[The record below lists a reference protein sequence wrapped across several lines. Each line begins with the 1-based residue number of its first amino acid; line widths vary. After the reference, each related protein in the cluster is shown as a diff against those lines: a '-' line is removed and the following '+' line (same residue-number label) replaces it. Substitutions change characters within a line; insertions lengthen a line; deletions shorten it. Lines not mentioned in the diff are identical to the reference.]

1 MTTSKTK
8 NRRWIYAT
16 LVLMLLALI
25 SFSILPLVSSIVQ
38 AKQVDQPSLVTPET
52 QRLENEALGYQLVL
66 EREPDN
72 ENALLG
78 LLETKLRQGD
88 LEAAIAPLKR
98 LTQLNPKEPDYGILL
113 AQSQQELKNY
123 QEALNTY
130 QKIIVANPGDMRA
143 LKGMVDLYLE
153 QNRSQDAINLVQNT
167 LNEAI
172 KEQSKESVSQS
183 VFNLTS
189 LQLLLGEI
197 YSEQQ
202 RYDDALVIYEQAIKG
217 DIKGDKEDFR
227 PLLAKAMLLREQG
240 KENEAQTLFKE
251 AILKAPVQYKE
262 QLKDLSL
269 KRPQPEEKEPM
280 LEPKN
285 TEKTD

>member
-1 MTTSKTK
+1 MKTSKTK

-25 SFSILPLVSSIVQ
+25 SFSVLPLVSSIVQ
-38 AKQVDQPSLVTPET
+38 AKQADQASVVTPEN

-78 LLETKLRQGD
+78 LLEARLRQGD
-88 LEAAIAPLKR
+88 LEAAITPLKR
-98 LTQLNPKEPDYGILL
+98 LAQLNPQEADYSILL
-113 AQSQQELKNY
+113 AQSQQQLKDY
-123 QEALNTY
+123 QAALNTY
-130 QKIIVANPGDMRA
+130 QGIIAANPGEMRA

-153 QNRSQDAINLVQNT
+153 QKRSQEAINLVQNT
-167 LNEAI
+167 LDEAI
-172 KEQSKESVSQS
+172 KEQSQESPSQTG
-183 VFNLTS
+183 FNLTS

-197 YSEQQ
+197 YSQQQ

-217 DIKGDKEDFR
+217 DKEDFR
-227 PLLAKAMLLREQG
+227 PLLAKAMLFREQG
-240 KENEAQTLFKE
+240 KETEAKTLFEE

-269 KRPQPEEKEPM
+269 QRPQPQKKEPSN
-280 LEPKN
+280 P
-285 TEKTD
+285 EKTD

>member
-1 MTTSKTK
+1 MKTSKTN

-25 SFSILPLVSSIVQ
+25 SFSILPIVSSMVQ
-38 AKQVDQPSLVTPET
+38 ASQGNQTSLVTPET
-52 QRLENEALGYQLVL
+52 TRLENEALGYQLVL

-78 LLETKLRQGD
+78 LLETRLRQGN

-98 LTQLNPKEPDYGILL
+98 LAQLNPQQPDYGILL
-113 AQSQQELKNY
+113 AQSHQQLKNY
-123 QEALNTY
+123 PEALSTY
-130 QKIIVANPGDMRA
+130 QEIIAANPGDMRA

-167 LNEAI
+167 LDEAI
-172 KEQSKESVSQS
+172 KEQSNQS
-183 VFNLTS
+183 ASEGVFNLTS

-197 YSEQQ
+197 YSEQE
-202 RYDDALVIYEQAIKG
+202 RYDDAIVIYDQAIKG
-217 DIKGDKEDFR
+217 DKDDFR

-240 KENEAQTLFKE
+240 QENEAQTLFKE

-262 QLKDLSL
+262 QLKDISL
-269 KRPQPEEKEPM
+269 QRPQPEKKEPSVA
-280 LEPKN
+280 PQKS
-285 TEKTD
+285 EKSD

>member
-1 MTTSKTK
+1 MKVSKTK

-25 SFSILPLVSSIVQ
+25 SFSVLPIVNSIVQ
-38 AKQVDQPSLVTPET
+38 ASQGEQATLVTPET
-52 QRLENEALGYQLVL
+52 TRLENEALGYQLVL

-78 LLETKLRQGD
+78 LLENRLRQGD
-88 LEAAIAPLKR
+88 LEAAIAPLKS
-98 LTQLNPKEPDYGILL
+98 LAQLNPQQPDYAILL
-113 AQSQQELKNY
+113 AQSQQQLKNY
-123 QEALNTY
+123 PEALSTY
-130 QKIIVANPGDMRA
+130 QQIIAANPGEMRA
-143 LKGMVDLYLE
+143 LKGMVDLYLD

-167 LNEAI
+167 LNKAI
-172 KEQSKESVSQS
+172 AQQSNESADQS

-197 YSEQQ
+197 YSEQE

-217 DIKGDKEDFR
+217 DQDDFR
-227 PLLAKAMLLREQG
+227 PLLAKGMLLREQG
-240 KENEAQTLFKE
+240 QETSAQTLFKE

-262 QLKDLSL
+262 QLKDIALQ
-269 KRPQPEEKEPM
+269 RPQPKKKEQTV
-280 LEPKN
+280 EPEQV
-285 TEKTD
+285 EKTD

>member
-1 MTTSKTK
+1 
-8 NRRWIYAT
+8 
-16 LVLMLLALI
+16 
-25 SFSILPLVSSIVQ
+25 
-38 AKQVDQPSLVTPET
+38 
-52 QRLENEALGYQLVL
+52 
-66 EREPDN
+66 
-72 ENALLG
+72 
-78 LLETKLRQGD
+78 
-88 LEAAIAPLKR
+88 
-98 LTQLNPKEPDYGILL
+98 
-113 AQSQQELKNY
+113 
-123 QEALNTY
+123 
-130 QKIIVANPGDMRA
+130 
-143 LKGMVDLYLE
+143 
-153 QNRSQDAINLVQNT
+153 INLVQNT

-217 DIKGDKEDFR
+217 DQEDFR
-227 PLLAKAMLLREQG
+227 PLLAKGLLLREQG

-269 KRPQPEEKEPM
+269 QRPQPEKKEPM
-280 LEPKN
+280 LEPEN

>member
-1 MTTSKTK
+1 MKISKTK

-25 SFSILPLVSSIVQ
+25 SFSILPIVSSIVQ
-38 AKQVDQPSLVTPET
+38 ASQADQSSLVTPET
-52 QRLENEALGYQLVL
+52 TRLENEALGYQLVL

-78 LLETKLRQGD
+78 LLETRLKQGD

-98 LTQLNPKEPDYGILL
+98 LAKLNPQQSDYAILL
-113 AQSQQELKNY
+113 AQSQQQLKNY
-123 QEALNTY
+123 QEALKTY
-130 QKIIVANPGDMRA
+130 QEIIAANPGNMRA
-143 LKGMVDLYLE
+143 LKGTVDLYMQ
-153 QNRSQDAINLVQNT
+153 QNRSQDAINLVQNS
-167 LNEAI
+167 LDKAI
-172 KEQSKESVSQS
+172 AEQSNQSPSES

-202 RYDDALVIYEQAIKG
+202 RYDDALVIYDQAIKG
-217 DIKGDKEDFR
+217 DQDDFR
-227 PLLAKAMLLREQG
+227 PLLAKGLLLRKQD
-240 KENEAQTLFKE
+240 KENEAQTLFKQ

-262 QLKDLSL
+262 QLKDISL
-269 KRPQPEEKEPM
+269 QRPQPEE
-280 LEPKN
+280 
-285 TEKTD
+285 

>member
-1 MTTSKTK
+1 MKVSKTK

-25 SFSILPLVSSIVQ
+25 SFSVLPIVNSIVQ
-38 AKQVDQPSLVTPET
+38 ASQGEQATLVTPEST
-52 QRLENEALGYQLVL
+52 RLENEALGYQLVL

-78 LLETKLRQGD
+78 LLETRLRQGD

-98 LTQLNPKEPDYGILL
+98 LAQLNPQQPDYAILL
-113 AQSQQELKNY
+113 AQSQQQLKNY
-123 QEALNTY
+123 PEALSTY
-130 QKIIVANPGDMRA
+130 QQIIAANPGEMRA
-143 LKGMVDLYLE
+143 LKGMVDLYLD

-167 LNEAI
+167 LNKAI
-172 KEQSKESVSQS
+172 AQQSNESADQS

-197 YSEQQ
+197 YSEQE

-217 DIKGDKEDFR
+217 DQDDFR
-227 PLLAKAMLLREQG
+227 PLLAKGMLLREQG
-240 KENEAQTLFKE
+240 QETSAQTLFKE

-262 QLKDLSL
+262 QLKDIALQ
-269 KRPQPEEKEPM
+269 RPQPKKKEQTV
-280 LEPKN
+280 EPEQV
-285 TEKTD
+285 EKTD